1 MLCQPV
7 ELNVEVNTY
16 LADAWWLC
24 TKAST
29 LTMMS
34 TPNMCH
40 HTLTLLSKAT
50 SLMPN
55 WFITPCTSSTQAK
68 ITIVTQWAVLTPHS
82 RLRNALMKN
91 AQPKSMPAVIATWP
105 RKLNQPVNQDHAGP
119 FERASLADQ

>member
-16 LADAWWLC
+16 LADAWWLG

-29 LTMMS
+29 LTLMS
-34 TPNMCH
+34 T
-40 HTLTLLSKAT
+40 AT